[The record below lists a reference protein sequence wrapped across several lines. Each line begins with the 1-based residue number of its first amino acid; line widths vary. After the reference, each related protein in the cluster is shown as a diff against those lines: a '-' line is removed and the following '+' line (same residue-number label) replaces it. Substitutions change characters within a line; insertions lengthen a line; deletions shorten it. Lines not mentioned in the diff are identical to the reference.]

1 MDRILLIEDDAWM
14 AQAMLALVESWGI
27 QMERA
32 ASAEEGWAMLEVSAF
47 DLVLTDIRMPGASG
61 FDVLRQVRER
71 WPGLPVILITGHGDV
86 AGAVSAIKQGAFD
99 YVLKPVEA
107 DAFEVTVRRALEHG
121 RLMRENQFLR
131 RELAA
136 GAVLGQRMIGRSARM
151 REVFDIINRVAVTD
165 STVLLV
171 SETGTGKELAAQ
183 TIHLRSKRAAGPYV
197 TCNCAAFSPTLL
209 ESELFGHEKGA
220 FTGAVSL
227 RRGRFEEADGGTIF
241 LDEIGETSR
250 EFQAKLL
257 RVLQEREVERVGSSR
272 KLSVNVRIIAST
284 NRELEKEVA
293 EGRFRQDLYYRL
305 KVVPLVLPPLRERA
319 EDIPELTRH
328 FIQQFCTQYDRPV
341 LDLEPAAEACLLQ
354 HTWPGNVREL
364 KHAVERAV
372 LLARGPSLTAAD
384 FDVQAAR
391 APAGGAAGPESLL
404 LQDRVD
410 DATRRFVVEALER
423 AGGEKKKAAV
433 LLGIDRV
440 TLHRILRRLGLV
452 PVAEAG

>member
-14 AQAMLALVESWGI
+14 AQAMLALVDNWGFRA
-27 QMERA
+27 ERA
-32 ASAEEGWAMLEVSAF
+32 ASAEEGQALLEAGSF
-47 DLVLTDIRMPGASG
+47 DLVLTDVRLPGASG

-71 WPGLPVILITGHGDV
+71 WPKIPVILITAHGDV
-86 AGAVSAIKQGAFD
+86 PGAVAAIKQGAFD
-99 YVLKPVEA
+99 YVIKPVDA

-121 RLMRENQFLR
+121 RLVRENQFLR
-131 RELAA
+131 RELA
-136 GAVLGQRMIGRSARM
+136 GSSTLGQRMIGRSARM
-151 REVFDIINRVAVTD
+151 REVFEVLDRVAATD
-165 STVLLV
+165 STVLLA

-183 TIHLRSKRAAGPYV
+183 IIHLRSKRASGPFV

-220 FTGAVSL
+220 FTGALSL

-272 KLSVNVRIIAST
+272 KLQVNVRVVAST
-284 NRELEKEVA
+284 NRDLEKEVA

-305 KVVPLVLPPLRERA
+305 RVVPVVLPPLRERG
-319 EDIPELTRH
+319 EDILELARH
-328 FIQQFCTQYDRPV
+328 FIQTFCRSYDRPV
-341 LDLEPAAEACLLQ
+341 MELEPAAVTRLLQ
-354 HTWPGNVREL
+354 HAWPGNVREL

-372 LLARGPSLTAAD
+372 LLARGPLLTADD
-384 FDVQAAR
+384 FDLR
-391 APAGGAAGPESLL
+391 SRPAGPGPGGDGLL

-410 DATRRFVVEALER
+410 DATRRFVLEALDR
-423 AGGEKKKAAV
+423 TGGEKKKAAE

-440 TLHRILRRLGLV
+440 TLHRILRRLKIGTV
-452 PVAEAG
+452 DE

>member
-14 AQAMLALVESWGI
+14 AQAMLALVESWGFRA
-27 QMERA
+27 ERA
-32 ASAEEGWAMLEVSAF
+32 ASAEEGQALLEAGSF
-47 DLVLTDIRMPGASG
+47 DLVLTDVRLPGASG

-71 WPGLPVILITGHGDV
+71 WPKIPVILITAHGDV
-86 AGAVSAIKQGAFD
+86 PGAVAAIKQGAFD
-99 YVLKPVEA
+99 YVIKPVDA

-121 RLMRENQFLR
+121 RLLRENQFLR
-131 RELAA
+131 RELA
-136 GAVLGQRMIGRSARM
+136 GTSNLGQRMIGRSARM
-151 REVFDIINRVAVTD
+151 REVFEVLDRVAATD
-165 STVLLV
+165 STVLLA

-183 TIHLRSKRAAGPYV
+183 TIHLRSKRAAGPFV

-220 FTGAVSL
+220 FTGALSL

-272 KLSVNVRIIAST
+272 KLHVDVRVIAST
-284 NRELEKEVA
+284 NRDLEKEVA

-305 KVVPLVLPPLRERA
+305 RVVPVVLPPLRERG
-319 EDIPELTRH
+319 EDILELARH
-328 FIQQFCTQYDRPV
+328 FIQTFCRSYDRPV
-341 LDLEPAAEACLLQ
+341 MELEPAAVTRLLQ
-354 HTWPGNVREL
+354 HAWPGNVREL

-372 LLARGPSLTAAD
+372 LLARGPVLTADD
-384 FDVQAAR
+384 FDLQAR
-391 APAGGAAGPESLL
+391 PPGPGPGGDRLL

-410 DATRRFVVEALER
+410 DATRRFVLEALDR
-423 AGGEKKKAAV
+423 TGGEKKKAAE

-440 TLHRILRRLGLV
+440 TLHRILRRLNIGAV
-452 PVAEAG
+452 DE

>member
-1 MDRILLIEDDAWM
+1 MERILLIEDDAWM
-14 AQAMLALVESWGI
+14 AQAMMAMVDSWGL
-27 QMERA
+27 QVERA
-32 ASAEEGWAMLEVSAF
+32 ANAEEGLALLDDGAF
-47 DLVLTDIRMPGASG
+47 DLVVTDIRMPGASG
-61 FDVLRQVRER
+61 FDVLRRVKER
-71 WPGLPVILITGHGDV
+71 WAVLPVILITGQGDV

-99 YVLKPVEA
+99 YVLKPVDA
-107 DAFEVTVRRALEHG
+107 DAFEVTVRRALENG
-121 RLMRENQFLR
+121 RLLRENQFLR
-131 RELAA
+131 RELASGSA
-136 GAVLGQRMIGRSARM
+136 LGQRLIGSSARM

-165 STVLLV
+165 TTVLLM

-183 TIHLRSKRAAGPYV
+183 TIHLRSKRAGGPYV

-257 RVLQEREVERVGSSR
+257 RVLQERELERVGSSR
-272 KLSVNVRIIAST
+272 KLSVNVRVIAST
-284 NRELEKEVA
+284 NRDLEKEVA
-293 EGRFRQDLYYRL
+293 EGRFRQDLFYRL

-328 FIQQFCTQYDRPV
+328 FIQHFCAQYDRPV
-341 LDLEPAAEACLLQ
+341 LDVEPAAMERLMKHA
-354 HTWPGNVREL
+354 WPGNVREL

-372 LLARGPSLTAAD
+372 LLARGPALTVAD
-384 FDVQAAR
+384 FELSS
-391 APAGGAAGPESLL
+391 AGGAAPVVAGSLL

-410 DATRRFVVEALER
+410 EATRRFVVEALER
-423 AGGEKKKAAV
+423 AGGEKKKAAE

-440 TLHRILRRLGLV
+440 TLHRILRRLGV
-452 PVAEAG
+452 APVTEVG

>member
-14 AQAMLALVESWGI
+14 AQAMLALVESWASRWSTRPARRKGLGDAG
-27 QMERA
+27 ER
-32 ASAEEGWAMLEVSAF
+32 SAF

-61 FDVLRQVRER
+61 FDVLRQVKER
-71 WPGLPVILITGHGDV
+71 WPRLPVILITGHGDV
-86 AGAVSAIKQGAFD
+86 ADAVSAIKQGAFD
-99 YVLKPVEA
+99 YVIKPVDADSFEA
-107 DAFEVTVRRALEHG
+107 TVRRALEHG

-209 ESELFGHEKGA
+209 ESELFGHERGA

-272 KLSVNVRIIAST
+272 KFTSMCASSPPPTATWKRRWRRADSGRICIIA
-284 NRELEKEVA
+284 
-293 EGRFRQDLYYRL
+293 
-305 KVVPLVLPPLRERA
+305 
-319 EDIPELTRH
+319 
-328 FIQQFCTQYDRPV
+328 
-341 LDLEPAAEACLLQ
+341 
-354 HTWPGNVREL
+354 
-364 KHAVERAV
+364 
-372 LLARGPSLTAAD
+372 
-384 FDVQAAR
+384 
-391 APAGGAAGPESLL
+391 
-404 LQDRVD
+404 
-410 DATRRFVVEALER
+410 
-423 AGGEKKKAAV
+423 
-433 LLGIDRV
+433 
-440 TLHRILRRLGLV
+440 
-452 PVAEAG
+452 